1 MFRQLTHAA
10 FGATTLGARVM
21 AKAIAVPVDTALWA
35 HETTNRKP
43 PTWHSRNEV
52 VLASPFALL
61 RDFSVGDD
69 DVVPTL
75 LFPPLAGHAS
85 CIIDKKGQSQIQ
97 LCLNTGLTRLYSFDW
112 LSCTKAAKDTTET
125 DRLDFITR
133 AADLIA
139 GPEGKVNIVGNCQG
153 GWEAT
158 LWAAMHPERVN
169 TLIVA
174 GAPIDTSAGNGPA
187 QKLMPIVIPRG
198 NMALYKAMVKANG
211 GIVPGINLVM
221 GFIAMHPITHVAE
234 HLKVYAHVHDREY
247 LDHFSDFYDWYLYP
261 VNLPGKL
268 YLWAVEHLFVRN
280 EMFTGELEV
289 AGDTVSLRSI
299 TCPVFLLGGE
309 EDDITPWQQVH
320 NMRHAV
326 GSSQVR
332 WYLAPGGHIGLF
344 IGRQAQAE
352 YWTPILAQVHRLSR
366 PAGIT
371 NATTSTATR
380 VAGRASENRL
390 LNGSGDLNEAEQTL
404 RVRAGAGDE
413 RAARRLAELLAQR
426 GDLDEAEQILRARAD
441 TGDESAVSRLA
452 ELLAEL
458 LAQHGDPGK
467 LRTRADTGDRDGA
480 TELAGLLEERA
491 DPDGAL
497 QILRAWANVGDWDA
511 ARSGHGT
518 ANVTGPRT
526 GRQRLRATTA
536 PGEEPDMSNASGTT
550 FLSVLRQLAET
561 DPDRPAL
568 TCGDITL
575 TRAGFVDRVERLAA
589 QFEARG
595 VAESSTVTI
604 SLPNSIGFVESM
616 FAAWAVGA
624 VPQPVSHRLPAPE
637 RSAIMG
643 LASPSLVVGMPQS
656 EAGPWPTLESVP
668 GQLPAGSLST

>member
-61 RDFSVGDD
+61 RDFSVGDN

-344 IGRQAQAE
+344 IGRQSQAE

-413 RAARRLAELLAQR
+413 RAARR
-426 GDLDEAEQILRARAD
+426 
-441 TGDESAVSRLA
+441 
-452 ELLAEL
+452 LAEL

-536 PGEEPDMSNASGTT
+536 PGEEPDTSNASGTT

>member
-404 RVRAGAGDE
+404 RVRA
-413 RAARRLAELLAQR
+413 
-426 GDLDEAEQILRARAD
+426 
-441 TGDESAVSRLA
+441 
-452 ELLAEL
+452 
-458 LAQHGDPGK
+458 
-467 LRTRADTGDRDGA
+467 DTGDRDGA

-561 DPDRPAL
+561 DRDRPAL

>member
-390 LNGSGDLNEAEQTL
+390 LNGSGDL
-404 RVRAGAGDE
+404 
-413 RAARRLAELLAQR
+413 
-426 GDLDEAEQILRARAD
+426 DEAEQILRARAD
-441 TGDESAVSRLA
+441 TGDESAVSR
-452 ELLAEL
+452 LAEL

-497 QILRAWANVGDWDA
+497 QILRAWANVGDWNA

-536 PGEEPDMSNASGTT
+536 PGEEPDMSNAGGTT

-561 DPDRPAL
+561 DRDRPAL

>member
-61 RDFSVGDD
+61 RDFSVGDN

-380 VAGRASENRL
+380 VAGGASENGL
-390 LNGSGDLNEAEQTL
+390 LNGSGDLNGAEQTL

>member
-1 MFRQLTHAA
+1 
-10 FGATTLGARVM
+10 
-21 AKAIAVPVDTALWA
+21 
-35 HETTNRKP
+35 
-43 PTWHSRNEV
+43 
-52 VLASPFALL
+52 
-61 RDFSVGDD
+61 
-69 DVVPTL
+69 
-75 LFPPLAGHAS
+75 
-85 CIIDKKGQSQIQ
+85 
-97 LCLNTGLTRLYSFDW
+97 
-112 LSCTKAAKDTTET
+112 
-125 DRLDFITR
+125 
-133 AADLIA
+133 
-139 GPEGKVNIVGNCQG
+139 
-153 GWEAT
+153 
-158 LWAAMHPERVN
+158 MHPERVN

-247 LDHFSDFYDWYLYP
+247 LDHFSEFYDWYLYP

-268 YLWAVEHLFVRN
+268 YLWAVEHLFLKN
-280 EMFTGELEV
+280 EMFKGELEV

-344 IGRQAQAE
+344 IGREAQAE

-371 NATTSTATR
+371 NATTGTATR
-380 VAGRASENRL
+380 SAGRASENGL
-390 LNGSGDLNEAEQTL
+390 LNGSGDPDGAEQILRARAGAGDERAARRLAELLAQRGDLDEAEQIL

-458 LAQHGDPGK
+458 LAQGGDPGK
-467 LRTRADTGDRDGA
+467 LRTRADTGDRDGVP
-480 TELAGLLEERA
+480 ELAGLLEERA

-526 GRQRLRATTA
+526 GR
-536 PGEEPDMSNASGTT
+536 
-550 FLSVLRQLAET
+550 
-561 DPDRPAL
+561 
-568 TCGDITL
+568 
-575 TRAGFVDRVERLAA
+575 
-589 QFEARG
+589 
-595 VAESSTVTI
+595 
-604 SLPNSIGFVESM
+604 
-616 FAAWAVGA
+616 
-624 VPQPVSHRLPAPE
+624 
-637 RSAIMG
+637 
-643 LASPSLVVGMPQS
+643 
-656 EAGPWPTLESVP
+656 
-668 GQLPAGSLST
+668 